1 MKIHVKII
9 TGQTLTLNVESND
22 SIEDVKQYIE
32 DHENGISKSL
42 IKALFFNEINLNDA
56 QFVSDYNIQD
66 DSTLYIVTRL

>member
-9 TGQTLTLNVESND
+9 TGQTLPLNVESND

-32 DHENGISKSL
+32 NHENGISKSL

>member
-32 DHENGISKSL
+32 NHENGISKSL
-42 IKALFFNEINLNDA
+42 N
-56 QFVSDYNIQD
+56 
-66 DSTLYIVTRL
+66 

>member
-1 MKIHVKII
+1 M
-9 TGQTLTLNVESND
+9 TLNVESND

>member
-32 DHENGISKSL
+32 NDENGISKSL
-42 IKALFFNEINLNDA
+42 IKALFFNEINLNG
-56 QFVSDYNIQD
+56 SM
-66 DSTLYIVTRL
+66 L

>member
-32 DHENGISKSL
+32 NHENGISKSL